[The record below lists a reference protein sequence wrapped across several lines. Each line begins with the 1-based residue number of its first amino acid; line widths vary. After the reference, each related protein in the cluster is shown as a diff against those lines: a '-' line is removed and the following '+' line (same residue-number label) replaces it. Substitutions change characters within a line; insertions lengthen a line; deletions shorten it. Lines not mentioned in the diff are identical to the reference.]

1 MNFQQLKKKKFRGFS
16 THFVVF
22 RELICLFT
30 KYKKWEKHIY
40 DLFDFIK
47 NAVTFKTSYIYQNTN
62 FCSEIPLIKILI
74 IQKQVNWFA
83 IQINGLVSK
92 WNEVLLKGFFGKG
105 IIKKHKIK
113 KKYLDK

>member
-40 DLFDFIK
+40 DF
-47 NAVTFKTSYIYQNTN
+47 V
-62 FCSEIPLIKILI
+62 
-74 IQKQVNWFA
+74 
-83 IQINGLVSK
+83 
-92 WNEVLLKGFFGKG
+92 
-105 IIKKHKIK
+105 
-113 KKYLDK
+113 